1 MLAVMCVA
9 QLILAGLF
17 AALQAALLVLLGSIA
32 LTQDTIA
39 IWLGPGT
46 PTHPMSVQPITVCT
60 TVSTAILPV
69 SVNLIK
75 ASVFLGLVSSLTF
88 VFSAVSEARY
98 REKFFDPIMAD
109 LRQSLAVHDLIG
121 AGDRLRLR
129 ERRLRRRERRRR
141 RAAERESRT

>member
-1 MLAVMCVA
+1 MLAAMCVA
-9 QLILAGLF
+9 RLILAGLF
-17 AALQAALLVLLGSIA
+17 AALQPALLVLLGSIA

-46 PTHPMSVQPITVCT
+46 PTHPMSVQPITVRT
-60 TVSTAILPV
+60 TVSTATLPV

-98 REKFFDPIMAD
+98 REKGFDPIMAD

-121 AGDRLRLR
+121 AGDRERLR
-129 ERRLRRRERRRR
+129 ERRLRRRERRRCR
-141 RAAERESRT
+141 CAERESRT